1 MGLKN
6 RMPSMVCNLIG
17 KWWNHFIVHYNKRML
32 IDQTGE
38 RNILSHHHHHRQQG
52 LTMWGGSTRHS
63 SKERKKVR
71 MVGGHVL
78 LYLNCRFDF
87 WNNFHLGAWR
97 NAFALDGIQ
106 ISPGSLDSGWKWCFA
121 IKTLKYVY

>member
-78 LYLNCRFDF
+78 LYLNCQFGF